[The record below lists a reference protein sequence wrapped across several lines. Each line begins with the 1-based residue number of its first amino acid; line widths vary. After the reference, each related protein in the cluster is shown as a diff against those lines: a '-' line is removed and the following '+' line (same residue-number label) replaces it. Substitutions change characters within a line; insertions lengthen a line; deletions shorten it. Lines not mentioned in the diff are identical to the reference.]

1 MQPKTENVKPK
12 TRPLFEGKMSGE
24 SPPKKYPQSAF
35 PDSLYLEAVRKGLRI
50 RMGRYPAEIA
60 EGAEVYGRG
69 EKGPTSEPFSTT
81 VLVN

>member
-35 PDSLYLEAVRKGLRI
+35 PDSPYLEAVRKGLRI
-50 RMGRYPAEIA
+50 RMGRTPAEIA
-60 EGAEVYGRG
+60 EVYGRR

-81 VLVN
+81 ALVN